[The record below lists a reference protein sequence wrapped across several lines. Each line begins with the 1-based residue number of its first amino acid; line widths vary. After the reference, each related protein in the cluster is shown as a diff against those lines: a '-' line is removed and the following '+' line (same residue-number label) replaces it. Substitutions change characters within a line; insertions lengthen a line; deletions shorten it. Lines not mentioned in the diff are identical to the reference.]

1 MRLLIAKVGLSR
13 NSVFEGVL
21 RKSNYSNLFPP
32 STPNGKITNFNFLL
46 TYVIPWIWMSI
57 VYLKIRINFIVYVNH
72 IWYIRWLDLIKTSL
86 RVIFLERC
94 LHLWLCVW
102 ECLYVCVSVY
112 VCLSVCLCVFIHVLI
127 LRGHQLD
134 WIWIQVYSS
143 DHLIIINS
151 LKFLSPD
158 RVTYQAL
165 NYVDVCTS

>member
-1 MRLLIAKVGLSR
+1 MC
-13 NSVFEGVL
+13 E
-21 RKSNYSNLFPP
+21 
-32 STPNGKITNFNFLL
+32 
-46 TYVIPWIWMSI
+46 YV
-57 VYLKIRINFIVYVNH
+57 
-72 IWYIRWLDLIKTSL
+72 SL
-86 RVIFLERC
+86 WVC
-94 LHLWLCVW
+94 M
-102 ECLYVCVSVY
+102 CVSVY
-112 VCLSVCLCVFIHVLI
+112 VCLSVCLCVCIHVLI

>member
-1 MRLLIAKVGLSR
+1 MRRESLPLLMRLLIAKVGLSR

-112 VCLSVCLCVFIHVLI
+112 VCLSVCVLFQTESWIVWPWTHDPTSFFFLRFIYL
-127 LRGHQLD
+127 L
-134 WIWIQVYSS
+134 
-143 DHLIIINS
+143 
-151 LKFLSPD
+151 
-158 RVTYQAL
+158 
-165 NYVDVCTS
+165 YVSTL